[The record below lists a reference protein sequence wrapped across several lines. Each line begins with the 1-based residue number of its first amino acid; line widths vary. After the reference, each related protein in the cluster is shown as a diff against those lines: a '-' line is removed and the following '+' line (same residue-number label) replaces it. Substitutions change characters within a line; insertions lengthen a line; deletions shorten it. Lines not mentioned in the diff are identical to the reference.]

1 MTDQHADDL
10 TARRAT
16 RDQIAQHRQNAATA
30 LRTAAAELRRIHNLT
45 PTQGNRK
52 EAR

>member
-10 TARRAT
+10 TSRRAT

-30 LRTAAAELRRIHNLT
+30 LRTAAAELRHIDDLEPSQAT
-45 PTQGNRK
+45 RK
-52 EAR
+52 EAP